1 MVNEYSMSTHRTKVQ
16 SRHAPDPQNIP
27 AIAGVTVFHPRTSH
41 CPVPTRLSLSRP
53 PYPDVSIRR
62 VLSGK
67 LQNGEANLRVRNL
80 LANHPSKDFFILN
93 DKLTKIH
100 EPSTDRRPCP
110 QARRSR
116 RSLQQSQGGR
126 LCRQLKGDRATLPLS
141 GRHASTRRTEA
152 QAWLHHEKCHTCR
165 GLARITVLHGPRNL
179 HPGSNQKQSKR
190 SRFFLQ
196 ALKSAEVFLR
206 ATIDTSTK
214 KSTWKEPGTSLVRL
228 MALLFLPTMQ
238 IYVRPADLL
247 STPKKGSTVH
257 KGKKDTEVTLLFFE
271 LEMEKIKSCRKP
283 GESDF
288 RDIAWAD
295 VKVNPYR

>member
-80 LANHPSKDFFILN
+80 LANHPSKDFILN
-93 DKLTKIH
+93 DKLTKF
-100 EPSTDRRPCP
+100 T
-110 QARRSR
+110 
-116 RSLQQSQGGR
+116 SLQQIEDHVRKHDGVEDPFNRAKEAVYADNSRAIG
-126 LCRQLKGDRATLPLS
+126 QLSLFRADTRPPEELKHKHGFTMKSVTPAEVLRAS
-141 GRHASTRRTEA
+141 LFSMGLATFIQDQIRSNRSDLVSFASTEECGGFASNDRYIYKIDLEGTWYEF
-152 QAWLHHEKCHTCR
+152 
-165 GLARITVLHGPRNL
+165 GP
-179 HPGSNQKQSKR
+179 PDG
-190 SRFFLQ
+190 
-196 ALKSAEVFLR
+196 
-206 ATIDTSTK
+206 ATILADH
-214 KSTWKEPGTSLVRL
+214 
-228 MALLFLPTMQ
+228 
-238 IYVRPADLL
+238 ADLRQASRL
-247 STPKKGSTVH
+247 ALDTKKGSTVH
-257 KGKKDTEVTLLFFE
+257 KGKKDTEVTLLFE